1 MHVWEAQ
8 KVRLDLWD
16 ETDSGTVPRP
26 VLSAVF
32 DNEQAAEAAI
42 LDWSEGMT
50 KNEPTFEMPNIR
62 GWKVREENI
71 LWGYAIHKRDVM
83 SEHAAKERGGR
94 ARRKKGESTP
104 QLPEKVDV
112 KHSDD
117 QLGTQSSEVQLD
129 PPVDPA

>member
-26 VLSAVF
+26 ILSAIF
-32 DNEQAAEAAI
+32 DNEKAAVDAV

-50 KNEPTFEMPNIR
+50 KNEPTFEMGNIR
-62 GWKVREENI
+62 GWKVREEQM
-71 LWGYAIHKRDVM
+71 LWGYAIHKREVL
-83 SEHAAKERGGR
+83 SEHAAQERGGR

-104 QLPEKVDV
+104 QPLEKVDD
-112 KHSDD
+112 HISDD
-117 QLGTQSSEVQLD
+117 QLGNEDSKV
-129 PPVDPA
+129 